1 MSSSLILQ
9 RVQDAVRR
17 TRGCVVSSAI
27 EAQLIPRMGVGVV
40 AKERIPKDTLI
51 FQAGADA
58 WYPFSAEYALAQA
71 QKKAPG
77 FLNQLNQLFA
87 SNPAFAASPF
97 VPNALVLSVHLL
109 VNFPRS
115 QMPQV
120 LYSNVTDA
128 TMEDL
133 YVNSL
138 PSFVDLPFYWEEN
151 QFQELDAC
159 QEVARGIQQSSKFY
173 STIYQHLF
181 GNGNGFV
188 NPEAF
193 FWAISIL
200 MSRATSGKE
209 QPFTLIPFFDWFN
222 HADNGDECVHG
233 FDPQHG
239 FTVHT
244 TRAYEPGEQLC
255 ITYGHH
261 GNTRL
266 LRNYGFTLPTNPHD
280 VVDVPLPIQL
290 QQVPTLDAMSQEKQ
304 ELLHLLR
311 FSRTPGA
318 MITKKTL
325 QVLSDGQLSA
335 ESHQWLQVLLA
346 SRDELQGIFQQATSA
361 NSSVASQQTSSSLQ
375 LPPSLTG
382 KIHNIVT
389 EICSDRLKKHK
400 FSLERDKDFL
410 LANDQQ
416 MASWLRSC
424 LHIRMGEKQTLLN
437 AIWLHAN

>member
-17 TRGCVVSSAI
+17 TRGCVMSSAI

-40 AKERIPKDTLI
+40 AKERIPKDTLV
-51 FQAGADA
+51 FQVGTDA

-71 QKKAPG
+71 QQKAPG
-77 FLNQLNQLFA
+77 FLNQLSQLFA
-87 SNPAFAASPF
+87 SNLSFAVSPF

-138 PSFVDLPFYWEEN
+138 PSFVDLPFYWEEH
-151 QFQELDAC
+151 QFQELDGC

-181 GNGNGFV
+181 GNENEFV

-222 HADNGDECVHG
+222 HTDNGDECVHG

-255 ITYGHH
+255 INYGHH

-266 LRNYGFTLPTNPHD
+266 LRNYGFTLPANPHD
-280 VVDVPLPIQL
+280 VVDIPLPIQL
-290 QQVPTLDAMSQEKQ
+290 QQVQTSDAMGQEKQ
-304 ELLHLLR
+304 KLLHLLR
-311 FSRTPGA
+311 FSQTPGA
-318 MITKKTL
+318 TVTKKTL
-325 QVLSDGQLSA
+325 QVLADGQISA
-335 ESHQWLQVLLA
+335 SSHQWLQVLLA
-346 SRDELQGIFQQATSA
+346 SRDELQGIFRQATSA
-361 NSSVASQQTSSSLQ
+361 NSSVGSQQTPSSLQ

-382 KIHNIVT
+382 KIHSIVT
-389 EICSDRLKKHK
+389 EVCTDRLKKHK
-400 FSLERDKDFL
+400 FSLEVRLK
-410 LANDQQ
+410 
-416 MASWLRSC
+416 
-424 LHIRMGEKQTLLN
+424 
-437 AIWLHAN
+437 